1 MSKCLL
7 PAPDEMKRSSYQINS
22 SVKKPP
28 ASLLPDFDQSQKVIK
43 QHPTTLPRHH
53 HARIDDEQHLPSLPK
68 QHDLSGDQK
77 QPACKAREDHITVE
91 VNKKPEGG
99 GGQVKVSAGWLQ
111 GGLILGN
118 LAVLVTAV
126 VTLVAWY
133 QLRQEH
139 LVALAETI
147 ENQGVIVRAVE
158 GGWRLEVGL
167 LVTGLAL
174 LLNWLLG
181 GVIIPLR
188 IGDCKGFALGTY
200 LVFNVAAM
208 LWQVCA
214 AVAIFHI
221 IPSFPDFSQMTP
233 GTERFL
239 TRWGAWLVASYFS
252 CLPVQLIS
260 AAVHISFDS
269 SQEVDEEGVQLR
281 RHMDREGGVKVK
293 PEAAMGSERASQDL
307 AFYVT
312 EMPAEQLKRKSQE
325 PLSPFSRIR
334 SESNNSTLP
343 PSFRSV
349 YLDSTKRFDDYSFY
363 YDEYLDMEECWG
375 ESDQEEGESIFCS
388 GATPPPPYTLAINV

>member
-1 MSKCLL
+1 
-7 PAPDEMKRSSYQINS
+7 MKKSSYQINS
-22 SVKKPP
+22 SVKHSGAPL
-28 ASLLPDFDQSQKVIK
+28 SDDQSKKTDVK
-43 QHPTTLPRHH
+43 QHLKNRPIPSQ
-53 HARIDDEQHLPSLPK
+53 HAPIDGVQHNSCLSKP
-68 QHDLSGDQK
+68 HDLTGELR
-77 QPACKAREDHITVE
+77 QPACKARENHTSVE
-91 VNKKPEGG
+91 DNKKPEGVG
-99 GGQVKVSAGWLQ
+99 AQVKVSVVWIQ
-111 GGLILGN
+111 GGLIFGN
-118 LAVLVTAV
+118 LAVLVTAL
-126 VTLVAWY
+126 VTIVAWY

-139 LVALAETI
+139 IMAMTEKI
-147 ENQGVIVRAVE
+147 EDQDVIVRAVE

-167 LVTGLAL
+167 VITGLGL

-181 GVIIPLR
+181 GVIMPLR

-200 LVFNVAAM
+200 LVFNVAAV

-214 AVAIFHI
+214 ALAIFHI
-221 IPSFPDFSQMTP
+221 LPTPSSFSHVPP

-239 TRWGAWLVASYFS
+239 IRWGAWLSASYIS

-269 SQEVDEEGVQLR
+269 SQEEDEEGVQLR
-281 RHMDREGGVKVK
+281 RHMDREGQGVAKVK
-293 PEAAMGSERASQDL
+293 PEAAVGSERASQDL

-349 YLDSTKRFDDYSFY
+349 YLNSTKRFDDYSFY
-363 YDEYLDMEECWG
+363 YDEYLDMEECWE